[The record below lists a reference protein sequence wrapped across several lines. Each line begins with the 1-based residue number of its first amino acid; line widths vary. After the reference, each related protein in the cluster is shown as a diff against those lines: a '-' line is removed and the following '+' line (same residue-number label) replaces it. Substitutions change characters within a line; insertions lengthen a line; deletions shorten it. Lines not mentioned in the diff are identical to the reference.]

1 MHEAIVP
8 GRPRW
13 EEADGKLAQWLRKQ
27 ARGPRDPRQLTAA
40 HGDQSESL
48 MEYIY

>member
-13 EEADGKLAQWLRKQ
+13 EEADGKLAQWLRKP
-27 ARGPRDPRQLTAA
+27 REPRDPRQLTAA
-40 HGDQSESL
+40 HREQSESL
-48 MEYIY
+48 MGSIY